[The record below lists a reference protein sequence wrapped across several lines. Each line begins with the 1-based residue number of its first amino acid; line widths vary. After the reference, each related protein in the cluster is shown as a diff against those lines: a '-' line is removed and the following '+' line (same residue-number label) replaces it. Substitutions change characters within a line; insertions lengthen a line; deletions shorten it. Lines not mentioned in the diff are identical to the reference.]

1 MQIRE
6 WAALF
11 LLKTFMIIKHLLAL
25 PKLGL
30 LNYGK
35 NHNHD
40 YFGQYWN
47 QNKTEWFEG

>member
-25 PKLGL
+25 VNTETKIKQSGL
-30 LNYGK
+30 K
-35 NHNHD
+35 D
-40 YFGQYWN
+40 SVRDW
-47 QNKTEWFEG
+47 